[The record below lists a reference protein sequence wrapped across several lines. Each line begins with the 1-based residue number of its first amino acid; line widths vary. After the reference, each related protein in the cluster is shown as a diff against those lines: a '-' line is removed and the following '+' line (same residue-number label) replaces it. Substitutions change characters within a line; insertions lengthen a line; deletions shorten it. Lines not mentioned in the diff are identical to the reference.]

1 MPFKKH
7 LLTLF
12 LLTCSVLAHAQQN
25 NVITLQQCIDIA
37 VKNNLEVK
45 QTNNTMLVDSI
56 NYKQSKENLLPS
68 LTGNASRSLN
78 QGRGVN
84 SITNT
89 YINQSFTNDSY
100 GLNTGV
106 TLFNGLA
113 LQNNIKQALLAYKAG
128 KMDLQAAKDQVT
140 INVITNYMAVLNAE
154 ETLLQTQS
162 NLAVSKEVLERL
174 EIQEQQGNNKA
185 ASDIYDQR
193 GIYATN
199 KVNVVNAKNALN
211 AAKLSLFQLMN
222 IAYQPDAELQ
232 ALNPAEPA
240 ARYSLNPQQ
249 IYEIAL
255 QQLPQIKAAI
265 LKRES
270 AEKSLQMQKSRLFPT
285 LTLGGSINT
294 NYSSASQN
302 TSYFDQFKNNYA
314 TNIGLNLSIPLFTGH
329 TQKNNI
335 AIAKISLNS
344 YKDLQENTRTVLLQ
358 NVEQTYYNMTAAQNR
373 YLALQDA
380 VKAYTES
387 FRISKIRFEAGV
399 LTSVDFII
407 SKNNVDAAN
416 LNLITARYDY
426 LIYSRM
432 LDYYQGKL

>member
-1 MPFKKH
+1 M
-7 LLTLF
+7 F